1 MYGRMGVTEVG
12 ARVQRLVSLGKPAM
26 QGKPP
31 KPLLSL
37 EAAAKA
43 MGIGMPSLKELIAD
57 GTVYSIPVGL
67 TGKYRRVPVA
77 EVDKWRTGGY
87 DNRASG
93 GTGGQ

>member
-1 MYGRMGVTEVG
+1 MG
-12 ARVQRLVSLGKPAM
+12 ARVQRLVPIGKPTV
-26 QGKPP
+26 QDKPA

-93 GTGGQ
+93 GSSGQ

>member
-1 MYGRMGVTEVG
+1 MG
-12 ARVQRLVSLGKPAM
+12 ARVQRLVPLGKPTVPD
-26 QGKPP
+26 KPA

-57 GTVYSIPVGL
+57 GTVFSIPVGL

-87 DNRASG
+87 DNRTPG
-93 GTGGQ
+93 GGNGQ